1 MNFTHLHVH
10 TEYSLL
16 DGSSKIGEI
25 TKRAKEL
32 GMDSLAITDHG
43 VMYGVIDFYK
53 AAKKAGIK
61 PILGCEVYVAP
72 GSRFE
77 KTPGESEDRYYHL
90 VLLAENNT
98 GYQNLMKIVSRGF
111 TEGFYY
117 KPRVDYEVL
126 TEYHEGII
134 ALSACLAGEVQRYL
148 ARGMYEMG
156 MEAAKRY
163 ENIFGK
169 GNFFLELQDHGI
181 STQQYVNQQLVRM
194 SEELNIE
201 LVATNDI
208 HYTYAEDADAHD
220 ILLCI
225 QTGKIVTD
233 ENRMRYEGGQY
244 YCKSPEEM
252 AELFSYAPQAIENTY
267 KIAQRCNVEIEFG
280 VTKVPKYEV
289 PEGYDSWS
297 YLNHLCYEGL
307 AKRYPDMNADGE
319 IDSTQGIY
327 NIKERLEYELSV
339 IQTMGYVDYFLIVW
353 DYINYSRVNGIPVG
367 PGRGSAAGSVV
378 SYCLGITDIDP
389 IKYSLIFERF
399 LNPERVSMP
408 DIDVDFCYERRQEVI
423 DYVVDKYG
431 KDRVVQIVTFG
442 TMAAR
447 AVIKDVGRVLD
458 LPYAMVD
465 SIAKM
470 VPREIGITIDKALKM
485 NPDLRAAYESD
496 EQVRDLIDK
505 SKRLEGLPRHASM
518 HAAGV
523 LISQKAVDEYVP
535 LSVGSDGS
543 VVAQFVMTTL
553 EELGLLKMDFL
564 GLRTLTVIHDAE
576 ELIRKHTPEFS
587 IEAIDYSDKAVYDL
601 IGTGKCDG
609 IFQLESAGM
618 KSFMKELKPQ
628 NIEDLIAG
636 ISLYRPGPMDFI
648 PQYIRGKNRPDTI
661 KYDCPQ
667 LESIL
672 KPTYGCIVYQE
683 QVMQIVRNLA
693 GYTLGRSDLVRRAM
707 SKKKAAVMEKERQ
720 NFVYGNEEEGV
731 PGCIANG
738 ISEQTANKIYDD
750 MIDFAKYAF
759 NKSHAAAYA
768 VVSYQTA
775 FLKYYYPVEFMAAL
789 MTSVIEMPTKVA
801 EYIQVCRQM
810 NIKILPPDVN
820 RGAYGFS
827 VDNGAIRYGLSAI
840 KSVGRPVIN
849 ALVEERE
856 VKGEY
861 RSLKDFIERLTGTV
875 NKRAIENFI
884 KAGALDCL
892 EGNRRQKMLVYS
904 QIVDSIAQEK
914 KNSFA
919 GQMSLFDLVSDE
931 EKKEYEIRMPDVEEY
946 DKEMILAFEKDVL
959 GIYLSGHPLE
969 RYRNIMEKM
978 ISAKTTDFQPDE
990 ESGIPKVYD
999 GQKVIIGGMIT
1010 EKTIKY
1016 TRNNKVMAFLTV
1028 EDLLGTVEIV
1038 VFPRDY
1044 EKWQS
1049 MLNEDA
1055 RVFVQGRVNAEDDKP
1070 SKLILEKVRA
1080 FEDMPQELWI
1090 QFKDKAEYAEKEQ
1103 ELLETLK
1110 GYAGVSAV
1118 VIYLKDVNAMK
1129 RLPAGYH
1136 ARISDSLTGE
1146 LRKKYGES
1154 NVKVVERVLKN
1165 F

>member
-53 AAKKAGIK
+53 AAKEAGIK

-225 QTGKIVTD
+225 QTGKMVTD

-648 PQYIRGKNRPDTI
+648 PQYIKGKNIPAPAPSSRLLVLT
-661 KYDCPQ
+661 Q
-667 LESIL
+667 L
-672 KPTYGCIVYQE
+672 YIV
-683 QVMQIVRNLA
+683 
-693 GYTLGRSDLVRRAM
+693 
-707 SKKKAAVMEKERQ
+707 
-720 NFVYGNEEEGV
+720 
-731 PGCIANG
+731 
-738 ISEQTANKIYDD
+738 
-750 MIDFAKYAF
+750 
-759 NKSHAAAYA
+759 
-768 VVSYQTA
+768 
-775 FLKYYYPVEFMAAL
+775 
-789 MTSVIEMPTKVA
+789 
-801 EYIQVCRQM
+801 
-810 NIKILPPDVN
+810 
-820 RGAYGFS
+820 
-827 VDNGAIRYGLSAI
+827 
-840 KSVGRPVIN
+840 
-849 ALVEERE
+849 
-856 VKGEY
+856 
-861 RSLKDFIERLTGTV
+861 
-875 NKRAIENFI
+875 
-884 KAGALDCL
+884 
-892 EGNRRQKMLVYS
+892 
-904 QIVDSIAQEK
+904 
-914 KNSFA
+914 
-919 GQMSLFDLVSDE
+919 
-931 EKKEYEIRMPDVEEY
+931 
-946 DKEMILAFEKDVL
+946 
-959 GIYLSGHPLE
+959 
-969 RYRNIMEKM
+969 
-978 ISAKTTDFQPDE
+978 
-990 ESGIPKVYD
+990 
-999 GQKVIIGGMIT
+999 
-1010 EKTIKY
+1010 
-1016 TRNNKVMAFLTV
+1016 
-1028 EDLLGTVEIV
+1028 
-1038 VFPRDY
+1038 
-1044 EKWQS
+1044 
-1049 MLNEDA
+1049 
-1055 RVFVQGRVNAEDDKP
+1055 
-1070 SKLILEKVRA
+1070 
-1080 FEDMPQELWI
+1080 
-1090 QFKDKAEYAEKEQ
+1090 
-1103 ELLETLK
+1103 
-1110 GYAGVSAV
+1110 
-1118 VIYLKDVNAMK
+1118 
-1129 RLPAGYH
+1129 
-1136 ARISDSLTGE
+1136 
-1146 LRKKYGES
+1146 
-1154 NVKVVERVLKN
+1154 
-1165 F
+1165 